1 VLNLLE
7 YWENVER
14 YSAPIA
20 EDDGELAPNVV
31 VTHVSSDRDPW
42 PSMQDETK
50 TTRQFV
56 RFGLASMRGC
66 DNLLVQRWLQDQGSG
81 EPFAIDDDRFTF
93 SGSFAVSGKNAA
105 EKGSLVVNRFLF
117 DLATVTQSTTITFAQ
132 YTDILESEFKS
143 RLKTRAKPLAIAE
156 ALADRAFSALKLPA
170 QLRPIIKCV
179 VVARSKPIE
188 EGKKPRKIRDARLF
202 TNAYPGL
209 LRQLRSDVENGLVIG
224 AAWDLLT
231 QPSAASD
238 FDAGSDETV
247 LKSLQTDRYPS
258 ARWPSD
264 FSLSP
269 HQQVA
274 VNELFART
282 SNEGVFSINGPP
294 GTGKTTL
301 VMDVIATIIN
311 RRAEVLLRF
320 DDPLDAF
327 KARDGRE
334 HGSCCEIDDALQDFL
349 IAVASSNNGAVNNLT
364 LELPKRSK
372 IGERY
377 GERLNYLPKLAER
390 IFAQHQVASPA
401 WGSVSVPLGNKQNRD
416 RCASAIAELIDDG
429 CRTGDWGEARASY
442 RAAKARVDDLKA
454 KHVRLD
460 ELARSAD
467 ELGSLQK
474 AAGARPPAVT
484 ASSARNGSLAM
495 SHAEAM
501 VSESHPIIAASRRQ
515 IEEARE
521 ELGTVVLPA
530 EFLDADPRTR
540 TEMLVGTS
548 EALEDARASLFV
560 AAMALHQS
568 FTARAWDPI
577 SANLRAWTE
586 LITQPETS
594 GPSSSARHLW
604 STFSLLVP
612 VVSSTFCSFANVFAS
627 LGRDA
632 IPWLIVDEAGQAA
645 THHAIDALSRS
656 RRAIVI
662 GDPFQLEPISSVSN
676 AVDDALASRFG
687 IAREFRSKTGS
698 LQTLADRINPFGAKR
713 NGKWIGAPLRVHR
726 RCVEPMFSISNAL
739 AYERSMVLA
748 NNASDAENPVGNDRL
763 TFGPE
768 SAWFNVRGASE
779 MPDKFYVP
787 EEGALACY
795 IMSRLAECRPHQH
808 RGRLPDLFVISPF
821 RKVALGI
828 KQDLLANAPTLF
840 GHIAPDV
847 VEEWAERSIG
857 TVHSFQGKEAEIVL
871 LVLGASDAE
880 SISWALAKPNIMN
893 VAVTRARRRLY
904 VIGNRAN
911 WFQDSSRDAWM
922 LGQGRDWLVEEAD
935 ARALFSRTPH
945 PKPHLRLVV

>member
-1 VLNLLE
+1 M
-7 YWENVER
+7 
-14 YSAPIA
+14 
-20 EDDGELAPNVV
+20 V

-42 PSMQDETK
+42 PSMRDETK

-56 RFGLASMRGC
+56 RFGVASMRGC
-66 DNLLVQRWLQDQGSG
+66 DSLLVQRWRPDQDSR
-81 EPFAIDDDRFTF
+81 EPDLVDNDRFTF
-93 SGSFAVSGKNAA
+93 AGSFAVSGKNAA
-105 EKGSLVVNRFLF
+105 EKGSLVVSRFLF
-117 DLATVTQSTTITFAQ
+117 DLATATESSTITFTE
-132 YTDILESEFKS
+132 YTNLLEGEFKN

-156 ALADRAFSALKLPA
+156 ALADQAFIALKLPPD
-170 QLRPIIKCV
+170 LRPSVKCV
-179 VVARSKPIE
+179 VVSRSKPVK
-188 EGKKPRKIRDARLF
+188 EGKKARKIRDARLF
-202 TNAYPGL
+202 GNAYPGL
-209 LRQLRSDVENGLVIG
+209 LRQLRQDVEDCLVIG
-224 AAWDLLT
+224 GAWDLLT
-231 QPSAASD
+231 QPSAESD
-238 FDAGSDETV
+238 FDAGCDDTV
-247 LKSLQTDRYPS
+247 LERLETHRYPS

-269 HQQVA
+269 YQQVA

-282 SNEGVFSINGPP
+282 SREGIFSINGPP

-301 VMDVIATIIN
+301 VMDVVAEIIS
-311 RRAEVLLRF
+311 RRAEILLRF
-320 DDPLDAF
+320 DNPLDAF
-327 KARDGRE
+327 KATASGSD
-334 HGSCCEIDDALQDFL
+334 HGSTFEIDSALHDFI

-377 GERLNYLPKLAER
+377 GKQLNYLPKLAER
-390 IFAQHQVASPA
+390 ILAQHQVTSPA

-416 RCASAIAELIDDG
+416 RCASAVAELIDDG
-429 CRTGDWGEARASY
+429 CPDDDDLSTRNWGEACAIY

-467 ELGSLQK
+467 EFGSLQK
-474 AAGARPPAVT
+474 AAGARPPVVT

-495 SHAEAM
+495 SQAEAM
-501 VSESHPIIAASRRQ
+501 EAASHPIIAASQRQ

-521 ELGTVVLPA
+521 ELGKVVLPA
-530 EFLDADPRTR
+530 EFLDADPRAR
-540 TEMLVGTS
+540 AEMLVGTS
-548 EALEDARASLFV
+548 TALEDARADLFV

-568 FTARAWDPI
+568 FIAGAWDPI

-586 LITQPETS
+586 RIAHPETGGS
-594 GPSSSARHLW
+594 PSSAVHLW

-645 THHAIDALSRS
+645 AHHAIDALSRAK
-656 RRAIVI
+656 RTIVI
-662 GDPFQLEPISSVSN
+662 GDPFQLEPISAISSS
-676 AVDDALASRFG
+676 VDDALASRFG
-687 IAREFRSKTGS
+687 IPREFRSKAGS
-698 LQTLADRINPFGAKR
+698 LQTLADRINPFGARR
-713 NGKWIGAPLRVHR
+713 NGKWIGAPLLVHR
-726 RCVEPMFSISNAL
+726 RCIEPMFSISNAL
-739 AYERSMVLA
+739 AYEHSMVLV
-748 NNASDAENPVGNDRL
+748 NNALQAENPVGNDRL
-763 TFGPE
+763 AFGPE

-779 MPDKFYVP
+779 MPDRFYVP

-795 IMSRLAECRPHQH
+795 IMSRLAECRPPQH
-808 RGRLPDLFVISPF
+808 RGQLPDLFVISPF

-828 KQDLLANAPTLF
+828 REDLLANAPTMF
-840 GHIAPDV
+840 GHTAPDV

-922 LGQGRDWLVEEAD
+922 LGQGRDWLVDEAD
-935 ARALFSRTPH
+935 ARALFSRSPH
-945 PKPHLRLVV
+945 HKPHLRLVV

>member
-1 VLNLLE
+1 
-7 YWENVER
+7 
-14 YSAPIA
+14 
-20 EDDGELAPNVV
+20 
-31 VTHVSSDRDPW
+31 
-42 PSMQDETK
+42 
-50 TTRQFV
+50 
-56 RFGLASMRGC
+56 
-66 DNLLVQRWLQDQGSG
+66 
-81 EPFAIDDDRFTF
+81 
-93 SGSFAVSGKNAA
+93 
-105 EKGSLVVNRFLF
+105 
-117 DLATVTQSTTITFAQ
+117 
-132 YTDILESEFKS
+132 
-143 RLKTRAKPLAIAE
+143 
-156 ALADRAFSALKLPA
+156 
-170 QLRPIIKCV
+170 
-179 VVARSKPIE
+179 
-188 EGKKPRKIRDARLF
+188 
-202 TNAYPGL
+202 
-209 LRQLRSDVENGLVIG
+209 
-224 AAWDLLT
+224 
-231 QPSAASD
+231 
-238 FDAGSDETV
+238 
-247 LKSLQTDRYPS
+247 
-258 ARWPSD
+258 
-264 FSLSP
+264 
-269 HQQVA
+269 
-274 VNELFART
+274 
-282 SNEGVFSINGPP
+282 
-294 GTGKTTL
+294 
-301 VMDVIATIIN
+301 
-311 RRAEVLLRF
+311 
-320 DDPLDAF
+320 
-327 KARDGRE
+327 
-334 HGSCCEIDDALQDFL
+334 
-349 IAVASSNNGAVNNLT
+349 
-364 LELPKRSK
+364 
-372 IGERY
+372 
-377 GERLNYLPKLAER
+377 
-390 IFAQHQVASPA
+390 
-401 WGSVSVPLGNKQNRD
+401 
-416 RCASAIAELIDDG
+416 
-429 CRTGDWGEARASY
+429 
-442 RAAKARVDDLKA
+442 
-454 KHVRLD
+454 
-460 ELARSAD
+460 
-467 ELGSLQK
+467 
-474 AAGARPPAVT
+474 
-484 ASSARNGSLAM
+484 M